1 MKRIISIAVGI
12 TLSLTA
18 LGFAYNEG
26 QESVWERCVVEKN
39 GIPVETCHELIR

>member
-12 TLSLTA
+12 TMSLTA

-26 QESVWERCVVEKN
+26 RESVWEACVVQKN
-39 GIPVETCHELIR
+39 GIPVDTCNGLLQ